1 MSDYPN
7 SGNLFSANHMQV
19 FRAGTV
25 DIDGS
30 DHEIAVIEV
39 TTKKGDKMYLA
50 YKEVGVLYV
59 NRQKSEE
66 KDWDISGEIEV
77 NGEKFMA
84 WGRKRFDKN
93 NNTYSR
99 FSFKEAKPKDTDPPK
114 QSQPASTTPDGFDD
128 AIPF

>member
-7 SGNLFSANHMQV
+7 TGNLFSANHMQV

-25 DIDGS
+25 DIDGL
-30 DHEIAVIEV
+30 DHDLAIVEV

-59 NRQKSEE
+59 NRQKSEQ

-99 FSFKEAKPKDTDPPK
+99 FSFKEAKPVEASPEK
-114 QSQPASTTPDGFDD
+114 QSQTTPPPTEEFEDD
-128 AIPF
+128 IPF

>member
-39 TTKKGDKMYLA
+39 S
-50 YKEVGVLYV
+50 VLYV

-114 QSQPASTTPDGFDD
+114 QSQPASTTPNGFDD